1 MRGTGRCESLLAVLV
16 FIVLF
21 SIAEV
26 SAATNWAV
34 VGEYFG
40 RKTFSQLR
48 GYIQFASFPGVLL
61 APWLVGL
68 WYDHNQSY
76 VLPLWVFAGVFIL
89 SALTFAVMRRP
100 KLTAEPQDEPAP
112 EQEALT

>member
-1 MRGTGRCESLLAVLV
+1 
-16 FIVLF
+16 
-21 SIAEV
+21 
-26 SAATNWAV
+26 

-61 APWLVGL
+61 APWFVGR
-68 WYDHNQSY
+68 WYDQHQSY
-76 VLPLWVFAGVFIL
+76 ALPIWIFTGVFVL

-100 KLTAEPQDEPAP
+100 RLTASPTP
-112 EQEALT
+112 ETTTEEALA